1 MLAPGLYT
9 GLQVEWMMTWMLNH
23 SSYCRSR
30 ASFWG
35 ISVKITANDVSAL
48 ASWEFLFSEKQW
60 RSRWLCETA
69 LAFFLNRSMDE
80 GRGRVPAHI
89 VCIFPSQHER
99 KWTQRLNIQTVH
111 CARAAAC
118 RNSGRIWGRPN
129 VRTRGGWMAVGMNQW
144 WRRCSERTRER
155 RWTRQTCEARV
166 VFTMNGHP
174 VFSYLGITQEIV
186 CMGITREENRKW
198 WLFSRHPVTRG
209 LNGTSFGIDQEEL
222 KSLIR
227 TSTTPRSRLTN

>member
-111 CARAAAC
+111 CTSGEQLLAGTAGGYEAVLTYGRGVDGWLLGWTSGEGDVARGQE
-118 RNSGRIWGRPN
+118 RGDGH
-129 VRTRGGWMAVGMNQW
+129 VRRVKRVWFLPWMDIQ
-144 WRRCSERTRER
+144 
-155 RWTRQTCEARV
+155 
-166 VFTMNGHP
+166 
-174 VFSYLGITQEIV
+174 
-186 CMGITREENRKW
+186 
-198 WLFSRHPVTRG
+198 
-209 LNGTSFGIDQEEL
+209 
-222 KSLIR
+222 SLATWESPKRLCVWESPGKKTGSDDYFPAIR
-227 TSTTPRSRLTN
+227 SPGV